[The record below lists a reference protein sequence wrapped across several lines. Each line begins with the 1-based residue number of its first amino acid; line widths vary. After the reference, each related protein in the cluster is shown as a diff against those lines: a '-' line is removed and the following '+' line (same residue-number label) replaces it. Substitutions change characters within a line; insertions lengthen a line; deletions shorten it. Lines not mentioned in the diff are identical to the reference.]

1 MPKDKCQRL
10 INESGPFQV
19 TVATMEFIPWSKS
32 HGLIVAQLTKKKY
45 HQLVM
50 DIAYRNNQPLGG

>member
-32 HGLIVAQLTKKKY
+32 HGLIVAQLTKKK
-45 HQLVM
+45 
-50 DIAYRNNQPLGG
+50 ITN

>member
-1 MPKDKCQRL
+1 MPKTNANASSMEL
-10 INESGPFQV
+10 IQ
-19 TVATMEFIPWSKS
+19 WSKS